1 MTGIE
6 MSEFV
11 ENLSIEELNTLASKI
26 ECEKNRR
33 NSVEREKAEKAFW
46 EAAKN
51 LYKICPTYAFHV
63 MDGYGECITIEDF
76 LFCEKKL

>member
-26 ECEKNRR
+26 ECEKSRR
-33 NSVEREKAEKAFW
+33 DSIEKEKAEKAFW

-51 LYKICPTYAFHV
+51 LYKISPAYTFKIL
-63 MDGYGECITIEDF
+63 DDYGEPLRLEDF
-76 LFCEKKL
+76 LFYAGKL